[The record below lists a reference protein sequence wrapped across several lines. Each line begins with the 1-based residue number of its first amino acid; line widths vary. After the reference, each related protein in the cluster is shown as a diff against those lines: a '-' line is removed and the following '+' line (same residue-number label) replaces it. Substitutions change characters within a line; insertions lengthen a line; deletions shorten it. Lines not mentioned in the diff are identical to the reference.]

1 MAAAYGVFANRGVRL
16 EATPIITVID
26 GNNKV
31 IEDNTGRN
39 GVRVLEENVAD
50 NVTDILRGV
59 VTGGTGRRA
68 NINRPAAG
76 KTGTTNDYKDAWFVG
91 YTPTLST
98 AVWMGYSDKPRTMRL
113 KGVGNVFGGSIS
125 APTWG
130 AYMKRALADVP
141 VTDFSDPAPIKK
153 LTSKQAK
160 QVAVDASAALD
171 AANSAGGDVNVAPG
185 RQQQIPGT
193 DPGSYDEG
201 TNPPSVGAPPRNTP
215 TTTSPPTVVVSP
227 DPTTTTST
235 SPPTTTTTSSP

>member
-1 MAAAYGVFANRGVRL
+1 
-16 EATPIITVID
+16 
-26 GNNKV
+26 
-31 IEDNTGRN
+31 
-39 GVRVLEENVAD
+39 VLEENVAD
-50 NVTDILRGV
+50 NVTDVLRGV
-59 VTGGTGRRA
+59 VSGGTGRRA
-68 NINRPAAG
+68 NIGRPAAG

-160 QVAVDASAALD
+160 QVAIDSSAALE
-171 AANSAGGDVNVAPG
+171 AADSAGGDVTVAPG

-193 DPGSYDEG
+193 DLGNYDEG
-201 TNPPSVGAPPRNTP
+201 TNAPSVNAPSRVTP
-215 TTTSPPTVVVSP
+215 TTTSPPQVVI
-227 DPTTTTST
+227 DPG
-235 SPPTTTTTSSP
+235 TTTTTEPAPPETTTTTASP